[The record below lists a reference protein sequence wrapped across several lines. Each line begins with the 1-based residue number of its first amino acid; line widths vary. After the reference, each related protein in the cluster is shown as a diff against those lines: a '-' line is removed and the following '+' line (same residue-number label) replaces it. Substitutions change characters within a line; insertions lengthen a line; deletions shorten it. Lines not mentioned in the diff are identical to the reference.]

1 MPSQKSLENLKKGRR
16 FTADA
21 DDVVT
26 KDAQRKGG
34 RNRAINLSMRKEAL
48 KMVKCKPE
56 VGDASLQQLKHLGT
70 DSDDPTLQTL
80 MIANICALA
89 LSKDPHIALQAA
101 KLMMEITGYDAR
113 SMSAAEDR
121 KLQREKLKLE
131 QRRLELEEMK
141 AQGKDI
147 ADVPVII
154 DRRPDE

>member
-26 KDAQRKGG
+26 KNAQRNGG
-34 RNRAINLSMRKEAL
+34 RNRAINLSVRKEAL
-48 KMVKCKPE
+48 KLAKCKPE
-56 VGDASLQQLKHLGT
+56 VGDAALKELKHLGT
-70 DSDDPTLQTL
+70 DSNDPTLQTL
-80 MIANICALA
+80 MIANIYALA
-89 LSKDPHIALQAA
+89 ISKNPRIALQAA

-131 QRRLELEEMK
+131 RRRLELEEMK

-147 ADVPVII
+147 ADAPVII